1 MIPMRRLLLLAGVA
15 LSALFAAPLASA
27 ETVLK
32 AVMESDV
39 KVLDPISSD
48 AYEMTQERS
57 LGFASR

>member
-1 MIPMRRLLLLAGVA
+1 MRRLLLVSVA
-15 LSALFAAPLASA
+15 LAALLTAPFAAAQP
-27 ETVLK
+27 LK